1 MSSKLKEN
9 TCPNQP
15 SVVRY
20 ISPGTSQKKRKVPS
34 ESESPSDKVS
44 PPKK

>member
-20 ISPGTSQKKRKVPS
+20 MSPSGSQKKRKVPS
-34 ESESPSDKVS
+34 EGESPSDKAS